1 MSEDL
6 VILQMQ
12 IGPMANFVYV
22 IGCPASGE
30 AAVVDPG
37 WDAAA
42 ILKGAEKAGLAIK
55 TIIVTHSHMD
65 HVNAL
70 AALRQEVEATV
81 YVHSREL
88 AAIQRI
94 DAAAVAVEDGAE
106 VALGDHKVVLL
117 HTPGHTPGSQC
128 LLVQGRV
135 LTGDTLFAGS
145 IGRSDLPGS
154 SPTQLFESLNRLKA
168 LDPATVVLPGHNYGE
183 RRSSTIEHELRTNPF
198 LRIPTLADFLRLQGI

>member
-1 MSEDL
+1 MTEDL
-6 VILQMQ
+6 TIMQMQ

-22 IGCPASGE
+22 IGCAATGE

-42 ILKGAEKAGLAIK
+42 ILRGAAKAGFAIR
-55 TIIVTHSHMD
+55 TMIVTHSHMD

-88 AAIQRI
+88 SAIQRI

-135 LTGDTLFAGS
+135 LTGDTLFNGS

>member
-22 IGCPASGE
+22 IGCPASSE

-88 AAIQRI
+88 SAIQRI
-94 DAAAVAVEDGAE
+94 DAAAVAVDDGDE
-106 VALGDHKVVLL
+106 VDLGNHKIVLL

-135 LTGDTLFAGS
+135 LTGDTLFNGS

-154 SPTQLFESLNRLKA
+154 SPTQLFESLTRLKA
-168 LDPATVVLPGHNYGE
+168 LDPATIVLPGHNYGE

>member
-135 LTGDTLFAGS
+135 LTGDTLFNGS

>member
-1 MSEDL
+1 MTEEL
-6 VILQMQ
+6 TILQMQ
-12 IGPMANFVYV
+12 IGPMANFVYL
-22 IGCPASGE
+22 IGSPATSE
-30 AAVVDPG
+30 AVVVDPG

-42 ILKGAEKAGLAIK
+42 ILRGAAKAGLAIK

-70 AALRQEVEATV
+70 AALRREVEATV

-94 DAAAVAVEDGAE
+94 DAAAVAVDDGAE
-106 VALGDHKVVLL
+106 VPLGDQRIVLL

-135 LTGDTLFAGS
+135 LTGDTLFTGS

-154 SPTQLFESLNRLKA
+154 SPTQLFESLTRLKA

-198 LRIPTLADFLRLQGI
+198 LRIPTLADFLRLQGM